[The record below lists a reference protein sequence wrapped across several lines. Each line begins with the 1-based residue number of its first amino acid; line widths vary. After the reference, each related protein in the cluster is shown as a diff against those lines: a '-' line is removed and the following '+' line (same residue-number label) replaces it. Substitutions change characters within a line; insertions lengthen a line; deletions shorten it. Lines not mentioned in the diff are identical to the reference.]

1 MNIGQAAQESGISAK
16 MIRHYEGIGLLKP
29 SPRSEAGYRKYAEAD
44 LHTLRFIR
52 RARDLGFSLDQIRDL
67 LSLWQDQGR
76 ASKDVKAIALSHA
89 VALNK
94 RIQEL
99 TEMRDTLQYLASHCA
114 GDARPDCPILQT
126 LAAEKPVGAQVK
138 RQREMS
144 EDSAKESA
152 KVSANEKAA
161 PEAIDASC
169 HAAH

>member
-29 SPRSEAGYRKYAEAD
+29 SPRSEAGYRTYAEAD

-52 RARDLGFSLDQIRDL
+52 RARHLGFSLDQIRDL

-89 VALNK
+89 VALDR
-94 RIQEL
+94 RIREL
-99 TEMRDTLQYLASHCA
+99 TEMRDTLQHLASHCA

-126 LAAEKPVGAQVK
+126 LAAEKAAAVPAK

-144 EDSAKESA
+144 EEGAKESA
-152 KVSANEKAA
+152 KEKAA